1 MKRTLLALSFAS
13 LTVTGCGE
21 LSSTSQQ
28 ANQQTTAAA
37 SLPSVQQQTES
48 QRLNRWLDDSY
59 EQQLRFSPISLA
71 YLGRKALYD
80 QYDDMS
86 EAAQDTQLAWYKS
99 KIAEMKA
106 QFDYQQL
113 DLEAKTSWDYFEYLY
128 QQRARAA
135 QFRRNHY
142 VFEQF
147 GGPQSAM
154 PSAIISYHVIDNLAD
169 AQALVKR
176 IAGMARAMHQ
186 LIDRAELGIQAG
198 VRPPQ
203 FAYQGVLKEAKAIIT
218 GQPFEQTEAKSALW
232 EYGLSSMEAL
242 LKSGVASEQQASEFK
257 QALTNVLVAQ
267 VGPAYQRL
275 IAMVEADLPN
285 AMATPQ
291 STGIV
296 NLPNAKAYYQERLA
310 TNTTTDLSA
319 EQIHQIGL
327 QEVERITNEMLAIK
341 EQVGFKGE
349 LNDFFEFIRTDEQF
363 FYPDTDE
370 GRQGYLDDST
380 AYLNNIEHK
389 LPQYFGLLP
398 KAKLVVK
405 RVEPYRE
412 QDGAAQHYQGS
423 SPDGSRPGVY
433 YAHLSDMR
441 AMPKTDMEAV
451 AYHEGNP
458 GHHMQSA
465 IAIEHSSLP
474 LFRRNE
480 WLSAY
485 GEGWALYTE
494 LLAKEMGA
502 YQNPYSDFG
511 RLSAEIWRA
520 ARLVVDT
527 GLHHKGWT
535 EQQAVAYMMQVV
547 PSTLPAMT
555 SEVHRYQVWPGQA
568 TSYKIGML
576 KILELRERAEKQLAE
591 QYNIREFHD
600 VVLGGGSLPLA
611 LLEKRVDQWI
621 ASKL

>member
-1 MKRTLLALSFAS
+1 
-13 LTVTGCGE
+13 
-21 LSSTSQQ
+21 
-28 ANQQTTAAA
+28 
-37 SLPSVQQQTES
+37 
-48 QRLNRWLDDSY
+48 
-59 EQQLRFSPISLA
+59 
-71 YLGRKALYD
+71 
-80 QYDDMS
+80 
-86 EAAQDTQLAWYKS
+86 
-99 KIAEMKA
+99 
-106 QFDYQQL
+106 
-113 DLEAKTSWDYFEYLY
+113 
-128 QQRARAA
+128 
-135 QFRRNHY
+135 
-142 VFEQF
+142 
-147 GGPQSAM
+147 
-154 PSAIISYHVIDNLAD
+154 
-169 AQALVKR
+169 
-176 IAGMARAMHQ
+176 
-186 LIDRAELGIQAG
+186 
-198 VRPPQ
+198 
-203 FAYQGVLKEAKAIIT
+203 
-218 GQPFEQTEAKSALW
+218 
-232 EYGLSSMEAL
+232 MEAL
-242 LKSGVASEQQASEFK
+242 LQADKASEQQAKEFR
-257 QALTNVLVAQ
+257 QALSKVLLEQVA
-267 VGPAYQRL
+267 PAYQRL
-275 IAMVEADLPN
+275 IAMVEADLAN
-285 AMATPQ
+285 ATVTAE

-310 TNTTTDLSA
+310 TNTTTNFSA

-341 EQVGFKGE
+341 DQVGFKGDLE
-349 LNDFFEFIRTDEQF
+349 AFFEFIRTDEQF
-363 FYPDTDE
+363 FYPNTDE
-370 GRQGYLDDST
+370 GRQAYLDDST
-380 AYLNNIEHK
+380 AYLKQIEDK

-433 YAHLSDMR
+433 YAHLSDMT

-451 AYHEGNP
+451 AYHEGSP

-465 IAIEHSSLP
+465 IAIEHQGLP
-474 LFRRNE
+474 MFRRNE

-535 EQQAVAYMMQVV
+535 EKQAVDYMMQVV
-547 PSTLPAMT
+547 PSTLPAMV

-576 KILELRERAEKQLAE
+576 KILELRERAAKQLGE
-591 QYNIREFHD
+591 KYDIREFHD

-611 LLEKRVDQWI
+611 LLEKRVDNWI
-621 ASKL
+621 AAKL